1 MTQLAVGTIQ
11 AATAGNVIT
20 VQTPSVISS
29 IGSPL
34 QVIPMR
40 TDNRDTWS
48 APLTIGSVG
57 GNPVQPLSMTIKPRS
72 TNSLIYVRWMIN
84 GEVHYD
90 TKWTILLNNS
100 LCVIPSYQGYNEN
113 AVSPGR
119 WVGYA
124 PGQYESAS
132 DVNSTM
138 NHFKIDFFCKA
149 NSLGTLTFTPAIS
162 SSGATAYTF
171 YLNRTAGS
179 TGQDSYENGVSTGVI
194 MEIAQ

>member
-11 AATAGNVIT
+11 SATGGNLIT

-40 TDNRDTWS
+40 TDNRDIWA
-48 APLTIGSVG
+48 APVTIGSIG
-57 GNPVQPLSMTIKPRS
+57 GNPVKPLAMTITPKS
-72 TNSLIYVRWMIN
+72 TSSLIYVRWMIN
-84 GEVHYD
+84 CEVHYN

-100 LCVIPSYQGYNEN
+100 LCVIPSYQGYNES
-113 AVSPGR
+113 AVNPGR
-119 WVGYA
+119 WVGYVA
-124 PGQYESAS
+124 GQYEAAS
-132 DVNSTM
+132 DVNSTL
-138 NHFKIDFFCKA
+138 NHFKIDFLCKA
-149 NSLGTLTFTPAIS
+149 NSTGTLTFTPAIS
-162 SSGATAYTF
+162 TGGATAYTL